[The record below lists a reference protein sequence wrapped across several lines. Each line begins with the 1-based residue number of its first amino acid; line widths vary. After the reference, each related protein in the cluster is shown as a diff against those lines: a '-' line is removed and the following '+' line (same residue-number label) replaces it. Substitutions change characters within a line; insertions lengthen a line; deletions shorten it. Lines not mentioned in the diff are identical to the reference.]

1 MARLRGGRLAH
12 HPAHRAI
19 DRAGLRGRHGLRA
32 ASRLWRRRAAPA
44 GRLLCRADSQHAVAG
59 ADLHRLFRPLEHG
72 PQALGR
78 DLGGDRPG
86 RQHGRLHHRDHAGRH
101 PVDPAHPARGGRLP
115 GPDSAA
121 GDPACRAAAGDG
133 ARLSRAVEPVRAPD
147 AGLFDHLADLG
158 RGADGGRQQRAV
170 RHLPQLRGLHRR
182 GGGLS
187 RSVGAL
193 PLRIL
198 GDRPRAV
205 RTQATAGDG
214 AMIQLNSNHLLYL
227 VMAAQ
232 WTVLLSLIAFAG
244 GALVCLPI
252 ALMRVSKVA
261 ALRLVASAYIQLI
274 QGTPLLIVLFLSY
287 FGLGI
292 MGYKLAPLV
301 AAGVALTL
309 YAAAF
314 LGEIWRG
321 CIEAVPRTQW
331 EASDCL
337 GLDRFQQYAYVILPQ
352 AFRMAIPPTVG
363 FMVQIVKNTSLAS
376 VVGFVELARAGQI
389 VNNSTFEPFII
400 FCIVAAIYFAMCY
413 PLSLASRFLERRANA
428 GRANH

>member
-1 MARLRGGRLAH
+1 
-12 HPAHRAI
+12 
-19 DRAGLRGRHGLRA
+19 
-32 ASRLWRRRAAPA
+32 
-44 GRLLCRADSQHAVAG
+44 
-59 ADLHRLFRPLEHG
+59 
-72 PQALGR
+72 
-78 DLGGDRPG
+78 
-86 RQHGRLHHRDHAGRH
+86 
-101 PVDPAHPARGGRLP
+101 
-115 GPDSAA
+115 
-121 GDPACRAAAGDG
+121 
-133 ARLSRAVEPVRAPD
+133 
-147 AGLFDHLADLG
+147 
-158 RGADGGRQQRAV
+158 
-170 RHLPQLRGLHRR
+170 
-182 GGGLS
+182 
-187 RSVGAL
+187 
-193 PLRIL
+193 
-198 GDRPRAV
+198 
-205 RTQATAGDG
+205 
-214 AMIQLNSNHLLYL
+214 MIQLSAHHVWYL

-244 GALVCLPI
+244 GALVGLPI
-252 ALMRVSKVA
+252 ALMRVSPSH
-261 ALRLVASAYIQLI
+261 ALRIVAGGYIQLI
-274 QGTPLLIVLFLSY
+274 QGTPLLILLFLTY

-292 MGYKLAPLV
+292 LGYKLAPLV
-301 AAGVALTL
+301 AAGLALTL

-352 AFRMAIPPTVG
+352 AFKMAIPPTVG

-428 GRANH
+428 GRASH